1 MKKIAVSLVAVAT
14 IFMLS
19 SCTAAEDIIK
29 NGVSTDLGYDYRV
42 MDAVEIQTYA
52 PNGAPSSP
60 RITIVDKTTI
70 DLVLGGSSS
79 CPPTI
84 DNIADAKDG
93 SVRVTLKTFPS
104 ACTADFGPYGFQ
116 ITGVKT
122 NFDFATTPVY
132 VCAGATCTK
141 TLVN

>member
-1 MKKIAVSLVAVAT
+1 MKKIVLTVAALAAV
-14 IFMLS
+14 FMLGG
-19 SCTAAEDIIK
+19 CAEAQNIIDK
-29 NGVSTDLGYDYRV
+29 GVSTDLGYDYRV

-60 RITIVDKTTI
+60 RVTVVDKTTI

-84 DNIADAKDG
+84 DNIDDAADG
-93 SVRVTLKTFPS
+93 SVRVTLKTSTGP
-104 ACTADFGPYGFQ
+104 CTADFGPYGFQ

-132 VCAGATCTK
+132 VCSGSTCTK